1 MRWQLRSRS
10 LESVWIGRESR
21 RIAVRDTL
29 YVYQAAV
36 NCNYERALALSHV

>member
-10 LESVWIGRESR
+10 FPKAESR
-21 RIAVRDTL
+21 VDRFAVRDTL

-36 NCNYERALALSHV
+36 NSVITKELWL